1 MSKNDNCH
9 DLKNLQYKTLI
20 DKKSKLEVFKT
31 DEKKDNIANIENLLE
46 KEKILLRKN
55 SWNKL
60 DKTHKIKYLN
70 KYVDNNSNYNLTLT
84 EKKEFKKYLINMIN
98 KKQLQKK
105 TDITYDKNED
115 KITNIPIIIFNK
127 ETRKFTQK
135 RADKRSSTSSSL
147 SKLKTSKPHNK

>member
-1 MSKNDNCH
+1 MSKNENCH

-20 DKKSKLEVFKT
+20 DKKSKLEVLKT
-31 DEKKDNIANIENLLE
+31 DQKKDNITNIENLLE

-60 DKTHKIKYLN
+60 DKTHKINYLN
-70 KYVDNNSNYNLTLT
+70 KYVDNNLNYNLTLT
-84 EKKEFKKYLINMIN
+84 EKKEFKKYLINMIH

-105 TDITYDKNED
+105 TDITYDKHED
-115 KITNIPIIIFNK
+115 KITDIPNIIFNK

-135 RADKRSSTSSSL
+135 RTDKRSSTSSSL
-147 SKLKTSKPHNK
+147 SKLKTSKPHKK

>member
-105 TDITYDKNED
+105 
-115 KITNIPIIIFNK
+115 
-127 ETRKFTQK
+127 
-135 RADKRSSTSSSL
+135 
-147 SKLKTSKPHNK
+147 